1 MESGAKAVADDI
13 VRIIEPL
20 KHKPGALL
28 PVLHAIQDELGY
40 IPPEAVPVIAE
51 TLNLTRAEVHGVI
64 TFYHDFRME
73 KPGRHIVRICQ
84 AESCQAMGS
93 VALTASVRE
102 RLGIGFHQTT
112 KDGGF
117 TLEPVYCLGN
127 CALSPSIMVDG
138 NVHGRV
144 TPERFVEVLR
154 EVQQEK

>member
-13 VRIIEPL
+13 LRIIEPL

-28 PVLHAIQDELGY
+28 PVLHAIQDELGC

-64 TFYHDFRME
+64 TFYHDFRSE

-93 VALTASVRE
+93 VALTASVRD

-112 KDGGF
+112 RDGAF

-127 CALSPSIMVDG
+127 CALSPAIMVDG
-138 NVHGRV
+138 SVHGRV

>member
-1 MESGAKAVADDI
+1 METGAKAVADDI
-13 VRIIEPL
+13 LRIIEPL

-40 IPPEAVPVIAE
+40 VPPESVPVIAE

-64 TFYHDFRME
+64 TFYHDFRSE

-112 KDGGF
+112 KDGAF

-127 CALSPSIMVDG
+127 CALSPAIMVDG
-138 NVHGRV
+138 KVHGRV
-144 TPERFVEVLR
+144 TLQRFVEVVR
-154 EVQQEK
+154 EAQQEK

>member
-1 MESGAKAVADDI
+1 METGAKAVADDI
-13 VRIIEPL
+13 LRIIEPL

-28 PVLHAIQDELGY
+28 PVLHAIQNELGY

-64 TFYHDFRME
+64 TFYHDFRSE

-84 AESCQAMGS
+84 AESCQALGS
-93 VALTASVRE
+93 VALTASVQE

-112 KDGGF
+112 KDGGV

-127 CALSPSIMVDG
+127 CALSPSITVDG

-154 EVQQEK
+154 EVQREK

>member
-1 MESGAKAVADDI
+1 M
-13 VRIIEPL
+13 
-20 KHKPGALL
+20 

-117 TLEPVYCLGN
+117 TLEEAPAQIVRAMSKIGWYK
-127 CALSPSIMVDG
+127 
-138 NVHGRV
+138 
-144 TPERFVEVLR
+144 
-154 EVQQEK
+154 VQPTRLYFIDNSQGFGHRAEILLPHD